1 MKKIEDMLHTLPN
14 PKLRAL
20 RSSLDKISYALMI
33 KETTHGH
40 DPDELIHKIENAIS
54 KTTGDIGRTG
64 EMEEPKGANTDY
76 SDYSDYYDYTP
87 GTSSGRFG
95 YLNGPRNA
103 GGRIPSPQDRMM
115 MGGPPSMDYQ
125 FNPSL
130 GNLRGEERNF
140 KAWFQYLIV
149 CSDRSLGRPI
159 VFSPQD
165 SCNARNWHKWI
176 NKKPKAFAFSSIV
189 CSATTTKSGC
199 IISTSKLLREGVTK
213 IGLHLG
219 SSPFWHQ
226 ASFVLT
232 TG

>member
-1 MKKIEDMLHTLPN
+1 MASSLFPFILVMAVLASTNGDMHSKNGDMHSKNGKVQKLPVRPKTLRHNIRDIRDIMKKIEDMLHTLPN

-20 RSSLDKISYALMI
+20 RSSLDKIEYALMI

-40 DPDELIHKIENAIS
+40 DPDELIHQIENAIS

-76 SDYSDYYDYTP
+76 SDYSDHYDYTP

-103 GGRIPSPQDRMM
+103 GGRIFSPQDRMM

-130 GNLRGEERNF
+130 GNLQGEERNF
-140 KAWFQYLIV
+140 KA
-149 CSDRSLGRPI
+149 
-159 VFSPQD
+159 
-165 SCNARNWHKWI
+165 
-176 NKKPKAFAFSSIV
+176 
-189 CSATTTKSGC
+189 
-199 IISTSKLLREGVTK
+199 
-213 IGLHLG
+213 
-219 SSPFWHQ
+219 
-226 ASFVLT
+226 
-232 TG
+232 

>member
-1 MKKIEDMLHTLPN
+1 MASSLFPFILIMAVLASTNGDMHSKNGDMHSKNGDMHSKNGKVQKLPVRPKTLRHNIRDIRDIMKKIEDMLHTLPN

-115 MGGPPSMDYQ
+115 MGGPPSMNYQ

-130 GNLRGEERNF
+130 GNLQGEERNF
-140 KAWFQYLIV
+140 KA
-149 CSDRSLGRPI
+149 
-159 VFSPQD
+159 
-165 SCNARNWHKWI
+165 
-176 NKKPKAFAFSSIV
+176 
-189 CSATTTKSGC
+189 
-199 IISTSKLLREGVTK
+199 
-213 IGLHLG
+213 
-219 SSPFWHQ
+219 
-226 ASFVLT
+226 
-232 TG
+232 

>member
-1 MKKIEDMLHTLPN
+1 MAGSLFPFILLMAVLASTNGDMHSKNGDMHSKNGKVQKLPVRPKTLRHNIRDIRDIMKKIEDMLHTLPN

-76 SDYSDYYDYTP
+76 SDYSDYSDHYDYAP

-140 KAWFQYLIV
+140 KA
-149 CSDRSLGRPI
+149 
-159 VFSPQD
+159 
-165 SCNARNWHKWI
+165 
-176 NKKPKAFAFSSIV
+176 
-189 CSATTTKSGC
+189 
-199 IISTSKLLREGVTK
+199 
-213 IGLHLG
+213 
-219 SSPFWHQ
+219 
-226 ASFVLT
+226 
-232 TG
+232 

>member
-1 MKKIEDMLHTLPN
+1 MAVLASTNGDMHSKNGDMHSKNGKVQKLPVRPKTLRHNIRDIRDIMKKIEDMLHTLPN

-20 RSSLDKISYALMI
+20 RSSLDKIEYALMI
-33 KETTHGH
+33 KEPTHGH
-40 DPDELIHKIENAIS
+40 DPDELIHQIENAIS

-130 GNLRGEERNF
+130 GNLQGEERNF
-140 KAWFQYLIV
+140 KA
-149 CSDRSLGRPI
+149 
-159 VFSPQD
+159 
-165 SCNARNWHKWI
+165 
-176 NKKPKAFAFSSIV
+176 
-189 CSATTTKSGC
+189 
-199 IISTSKLLREGVTK
+199 
-213 IGLHLG
+213 
-219 SSPFWHQ
+219 
-226 ASFVLT
+226 
-232 TG
+232 